1 MKTID
6 FTFTNEINDYSK
18 KTVTNVRKTA
28 SLRLDDNTEF
38 SSIIEFLDD
47 VKKIWKMC
55 VKPYGTASE
64 FRSLEVCEAVYD
76 REEDDR
82 LHTVSFDRWH
92 TRYGE
97 GDFVTDK
104 DEPGVYLVPD
114 EKYTE
119 SGRDMFISKNIFQDI
134 AYTLR

>member
-1 MKTID
+1 MKTITIN
-6 FTFTNEINDYSK
+6 FINEIHDYTKRTETKIK
-18 KTVTNVRKTA
+18 KVADLKI
-28 SLRLDDNTEF
+28 DDTTEF
-38 SSIIEFLDD
+38 GSIIEFLDD

-64 FRSLEVCEAVYD
+64 YRELEVIEAIYD
-76 REEDDR
+76 REEGDR

-92 TRYGE
+92 TRYSE
-97 GDFVTDK
+97 DFVTDK

-119 SGRDMFISKNIFQDI
+119 SGRDMFIGKNIFQDI